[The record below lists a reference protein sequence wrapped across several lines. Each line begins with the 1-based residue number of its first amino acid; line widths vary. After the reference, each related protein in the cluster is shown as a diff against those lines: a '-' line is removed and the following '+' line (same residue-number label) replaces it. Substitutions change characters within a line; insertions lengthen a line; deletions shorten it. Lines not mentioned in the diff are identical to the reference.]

1 MTKQFTS
8 YKLGSNFDP
17 ALITKVAELNAKY
30 KDQGVQV
37 DEFYGSDRDHAF
49 LAARPDFRLP
59 DVNQKELEQ
68 YVRASLDAGINF
80 NYTMNS
86 INPGS
91 KRELQSKQSEIK
103 AFIKYLEDIGVH
115 RITAANPIIFEM
127 VRSVSSTMKLEV
139 STIMHVDT
147 VTQIKYLKD
156 TFDIDKICGN
166 LLKNRNKRFLKGA
179 AEYCNAND
187 VKYEIMVNEF
197 CGVGSETATTHCT
210 LRDACYTAHASDKT
224 KDDAKL
230 FDTYPMKHC
239 IWARETDVTSWLKLR
254 FVRPEDIYRYEDL
267 GINNFKITGRTGTTK
282 YITAMAEAY
291 LSRSWEGNLLQ
302 LWKPLETIFT
312 EKDELDFKHNIV
324 IPNKEL
330 NKFVGKWFSGEGFRC
345 EEELCGSTCHYCHDY
360 FDKKFSES
368 DLESDEAHTL
378 GCETGPINKPMKVIK
393 VHNEGFRTV

>member
-1 MTKQFTS
+1 MTKPTRQFTS
-8 YKLGSNFDP
+8 YKLGSNFDVQ
-17 ALITKVAELNAKY
+17 LISQVKDLNDKY

-59 DVNQKELEQ
+59 DVSQQELAS
-68 YVRASLDAGINF
+68 YVRKALDAGINF

-91 KRELQSKQSEIK
+91 KRELDEKKHDIK
-103 AFIKYLEDIGVH
+103 EYIKFLEGIGVH

-127 VRSVSSTMKLEV
+127 VREVSSTMKLEV

-156 TFDIDKICGN
+156 TFNIDKVCGN

-179 AEYCNAND
+179 ADYCNANGLS
-187 VKYEIMVNEF
+187 YEIMVNEF
-197 CGVGSETATTHCT
+197 CGVGTDTATTHCT
-210 LRDACYTAHASDKT
+210 LRDACYTAHATDKT
-224 KDDAKL
+224 KEDALL
-230 FDTYPMKHC
+230 FETYPMKHC
-239 IWARETDVTSWLKLR
+239 IWARENDVTSWLKLR

-267 GINNFKITGRTGTTK
+267 GIYNYKITGRTGTTK
-282 YITAMAEAY
+282 YIATMAEAY

-312 EKDELDFKHNIV
+312 EKDELDFQHNIN

-330 NKFVGKWFSGEGFRC
+330 NKFVGKWFAGDGFRC
-345 EEELCGSTCHYCHDY
+345 EEELCGETCHYCQDY
-360 FDKKFSES
+360 FNKKFT
-368 DLESDEAHTL
+368 DDQLEAEDAHTL
-378 GCETGPINKPMKVIK
+378 GCEVIPPQPKKKIIPIRQ
-393 VHNEGFRTV
+393 G